1 MRFTI
6 FSAVSLA
13 LVTSPCLAEFI
24 LFSEGEPTFKVVIGD
39 DPSPTEEFAAEEI
52 AFFAQRMCGVRPEI
66 IPERSIPPSR
76 AIIMGTPKSSY
87 LIRDVSDLLHLDH
100 LRKDEGYVL
109 RISPGRIY
117 IGARSD
123 RGVLYGAYELLER
136 TISKATGME
145 VVSLDFRIPRVRF
158 LSLDDRTI
166 RSEPYFP
173 IRATLDPED
182 VDWLARHRVN
192 FSLAEGVWSGTG
204 VDDGIASAFKY
215 VLAPRFDEYQDEP
228 WLARWERVGRLT
240 ERFQQLKRRGI
251 EPYLFMYLMGEPTKA
266 LIRNHPELLGQ
277 SLPGDSFDQTMPYHP
292 LCWSNPKLRELLR
305 DLIGEIV
312 RTYPDLAGI
321 HLRAWGTE
329 TRPCRCPKCLGRE
342 GELLWEIIFDLI
354 EAARSVRPDIRFC
367 ISGYGAK
374 WLRDPE
380 GTYLSKLPPGT
391 IILKKWG
398 LDGEPTDDPEIPE
411 DLIKRFDEGKR
422 LVVIS
427 HDVEE
432 VMPLWMFEGDLFA
445 SGVRRYLG
453 GVYEGRLGGFTLQ
466 GGVGLGGLDKII
478 SAALNWS
485 PELDYLSLARNY
497 LASIYDVSSALHIL
511 KALQANEHA
520 LSSYF
525 SDFCGTLSIT
535 GGYGDGSKGFA
546 TRLWNLVGD
555 EAVKDTL
562 SIPSR
567 EKAEFAVGRLTSL
580 LPQIQLSANEMALAV
595 EEARRTNQNGELW
608 LEDALHMMRFWNEF
622 FEGRLCLVEAVQM
635 GFESKPPDRIADKL
649 NSAVEHSRAMKIE
662 VNEINQFVKVF
673 SYTDQYCRDS
683 LSKKLDGE
691 LYLLETFD
699 PRKLVRTEEISA
711 IREDRE
717 ELKIRELMN
726 VPNPCEDRTTFIWVL
741 SGEGDEAEISIYTLT
756 GRRVMK
762 FNHLEAKK
770 GRNELDVH
778 IDLPNGIY
786 LYRLTVR
793 GDSKRISRIGK
804 LAVLR

>member
-1 MRFTI
+1 M
-6 FSAVSLA
+6 
-13 LVTSPCLAEFI
+13 
-24 LFSEGEPTFKVVIGD
+24 VIGD

>member
-1 MRFTI
+1 MRLTI

-13 LVTSPCLAEFI
+13 IIASPCPGEFI
-24 LFSEGEPTFKVVIGD
+24 LFSGGEPAFKVVIGGN
-39 DPSPTEEFAAEEI
+39 PSPTEEFAAEEI
-52 AFFAQRMCGVRPEI
+52 ALFTQRMCGTRPQITSEG
-66 IPERSIPPSR
+66 STPPSK
-76 AIIMGTPKSSY
+76 AVVLGTPESSS
-87 LIRDVSDLLHLDH
+87 LIRNVSGPLQLDR
-100 LRKDEGYVL
+100 LESDEGYTL
-109 RISPGRIY
+109 RISTERIY
-117 IGARSD
+117 IGAKSS
-123 RGVLYGAYELLER
+123 RGVLYGAYELIER
-136 TISKATGME
+136 MISKATGME
-145 VVSLDFRIPRVRF
+145 VVSTDFRIPLVEF
-158 LSLDDRTI
+158 LSLKDQTI

-173 IRATLDPED
+173 IRATLDHED
-182 VDWLARHRVN
+182 PDWLARHRVN
-192 FSLAEGVWSGTG
+192 YSLAEGVWSGTG

-228 WLARWERVGRLT
+228 WLARWERVNRLT
-240 ERFQQLKRRGI
+240 GRFRQLKRRGI

-277 SLPGDSFDQTMPYHP
+277 SLPEDSFDQTMPYHP

-342 GELLWEIIFDLI
+342 GKLLWEIIFDLI
-354 EAARSVRPDIRFC
+354 DAAKAVRPDIRFC
-367 ISGYGAK
+367 ISGYEAK
-374 WLRDPE
+374 WLKDPD
-380 GTYLSKLPPGT
+380 GVYLSKLPSGT

-398 LDGEPTDDPEIPE
+398 LDGEPTDDPEIGE
-411 DLIKRFDEGKR
+411 DLIGRFDGGKK

-445 SGVRRYLG
+445 SGMRRYLSG
-453 GVYEGRLGGFTLQ
+453 IYEGRLGGFTLQ
-466 GGVGLGGLDKII
+466 GGVGLGILDKIV

-485 PELDYLSLARNY
+485 PDTDYLSLIRNY
-497 LASIYDVSSALHIL
+497 LTSIYDASSALHIL
-511 KALQANEHA
+511 KALQASEHA

-535 GGYGDGSKGFA
+535 GGYGKGSKGFA
-546 TRLWNLVGD
+546 TRLWDLVGD
-555 EAVKDTL
+555 KAVRDTL
-562 SIPSR
+562 SIPSK
-567 EKAEFAVGRLTSL
+567 EKAESAVERLTSL

-595 EEARRTNQNGELW
+595 EERRRDDRNGDLW

-622 FEGRLCLVEAVQM
+622 FGGRLSLVEAVQM

-649 NSAVEHSRAMKIE
+649 NSAMEHSRAMKIE
-662 VNEINQFVKVF
+662 VNRINQFVKVF
-673 SYTDQYCRDS
+673 GYTDRYCRDS
-683 LSKKLDGE
+683 LSKKLDEE

-699 PRKLVRTEEISA
+699 PRKLMRAEEGSA
-711 IREDRE
+711 MHEGNE
-717 ELKIRELMN
+717 ELKIKELMN
-726 VPNPCEDRTTFIWVL
+726 VPNPCGNRTSFIWVL

-756 GRRVMK
+756 GRRAMR
-762 FNHLEAKK
+762 FDHLDARK
-770 GRNELDVH
+770 GRNELDVQ

-786 LYRLTVR
+786 LYKLTVKK
-793 GDSKRISRIGK
+793 DSKRVSRIGK

>member
-1 MRFTI
+1 
-6 FSAVSLA
+6 
-13 LVTSPCLAEFI
+13 
-24 LFSEGEPTFKVVIGD
+24 VVIGGN
-39 DPSPTEEFAAEEI
+39 PSSTEEFAAEEI

-66 IPERSIPPSR
+66 VPEGSAPPSK
-76 AIIMGTPKSSY
+76 AIIVGTPESSL
-87 LIRDVSDLLHLDH
+87 LICGVSGFLHLDR
-100 LRKDEGYVL
+100 LRKDEGYVV
-109 RISPGRIY
+109 RISPERIY
-117 IGARSD
+117 IGSKSA
-123 RGVLYGAYELLER
+123 RGVLYGAYELIER
-136 TISKATGME
+136 MISKATGMK
-145 VVSLDFRIPRVRF
+145 VVSLDFRIPRVGF
-158 LSLDDRTI
+158 LSLNDRTI
-166 RSEPYFP
+166 SSEPYFP

-182 VDWLARHRVN
+182 ADWLARHRVN

-228 WLARWERVGRLT
+228 WLARWERVNRLT
-240 ERFQQLKRRGI
+240 ERFRQLKRRGI

-277 SLPGDSFDQTMPYHP
+277 SLPGDSFDRTMPYHP
-292 LCWSNPKLRELLR
+292 LCWSNPKLRKLLR
-305 DLIGEIV
+305 DLIKEIV

-354 EAARSVRPDIRFC
+354 DAARSVRPDIKFC
-367 ISGYGAK
+367 ISGYEGK
-374 WLRDPE
+374 WLKDPD
-380 GTYLSKLPPGT
+380 GIYLSKLPPRT

-411 DLIKRFDEGKR
+411 DLIGRFDNGKH

-432 VMPLWMFEGDLFA
+432 VMPFWMFEGDLFA

-453 GVYEGRLGGFTLQ
+453 GVYEGKLGGFTLQ
-466 GGVGLGGLDKII
+466 GGVGLGILDKII

-485 PELDYLSLARNY
+485 PDLDYLSLARNY
-497 LASIYDVSSALHIL
+497 LASIYGVSPALHIL
-511 KALQANEHA
+511 KALQADEHA

-535 GGYGDGSKGFA
+535 GGYGNGSRGFA
-546 TRLWNLVGD
+546 TRLWDLVG
-555 EAVKDTL
+555 EKAVKDTL

-595 EEARRTNQNGELW
+595 EESRGVSREGGLW

-622 FEGRLCLVEAVQM
+622 FEGRLSLAEAVQM
-635 GFESKPPDRIADKL
+635 GFESKSSDRIADKL

-683 LSKKLDGE
+683 LSKKLDE
-691 LYLLETFD
+691 EVSFIEIFD
-699 PRKLVRTEEISA
+699 PRKLVRMGEGSA
-711 IREDRE
+711 MHEDHG
-717 ELKIRELMN
+717 ELKIEELMN
-726 VPNPCEDRTTFIWVL
+726 VPNPCKDRTTFIWVL

-756 GRRVMK
+756 GRRSMR
-762 FNHLEAKK
+762 FDHLEAQK
-770 GRNELDVH
+770 GRNELLVH

-786 LYRLTVR
+786 LYKLTVR
-793 GDSKRISRIGK
+793 DGSKRVNRVGK

>member
-1 MRFTI
+1 M
-6 FSAVSLA
+6 
-13 LVTSPCLAEFI
+13 
-24 LFSEGEPTFKVVIGD
+24 VIGD

-497 LASIYDVSSALHIL
+497 LASIYDVSPALHIL